1 MIISIFNT
9 LKIFK
14 KQNLYLI
21 FLYSFIL
28 IFTEVISLGL
38 LFPLLLI
45 VFNKENI
52 YLQKFEYILTSYDL
66 IFFNFFVTFILI
78 LFGIYLLRFL
88 INNFLGFKIANYKS
102 SIQKFYSKLALKFF
116 LYGPYINF
124 KNNNSNEFAV
134 IISKE
139 TEKFSNTV
147 DALIKIF
154 TDGLIVFIIVLILL
168 YQNFYVSS
176 FLILILS
183 FIFLIIKF
191 LFHPYIKKW
200 GERHMLHDINR
211 MTSLN
216 EIFNMIKEIKIF
228 DKSVDFIKKY
238 SFDNSRTQVAQRN
251 RIFFSLFI
259 RNLIELILVTSII
272 FVIIIVNFN
281 GIKLENFFPIISFF
295 FLAILRILP
304 SVIKILNSIQLI
316 LFSKN
321 SIVFHSKLTK
331 FYKKKYFKKHDTVL
345 DQKNIS
351 KKKNVLVLKNISFN
365 YKANQILKNLSVK
378 FYENNIIG
386 IKGQSGSGK
395 TTLIEIILGLIT
407 PKKGDVIFN
416 NKNIDKLKEN
426 WKSKISYVSQDNNLF
441 SGSAYQNIAFETH
454 DDLVDKKKINELLK
468 KLNLKF
474 YNNFKNK
481 LNKKIHYNSINLS
494 GGERQRLTIARGLFR
509 SKDIIILDE
518 ITSSLDHANEIEI
531 LKEIKKFKRSKIIII
546 ISHKNSSLKVCDVV
560 YELKDKSLKKV

>member
-14 KQNLYLI
+14 KQNLFLI

-52 YLQKFEYILTSYDL
+52 YLQKFEYILTNYNL
-66 IFFNFFVTFILI
+66 IFFNFFVTFVLI
-78 LFGIYLLRFL
+78 LFGIYFLRFV
-88 INNFLGFKIANYKS
+88 INNFLGFKIADYKS
-102 SIQKFYSKLALKFF
+102 SIQKFFSKLALKFF

-124 KNNNSNEFAV
+124 KNNNSNEFSV
-134 IISKE
+134 LISKE

-154 TDGLIVFIIVLILL
+154 TDGFIVLIIVLMLL
-168 YQNFYVSS
+168 YQNFYASS

-183 FIFLIIKF
+183 FIFFIIKF
-191 LFHPYIKKW
+191 LFNPLLKKW
-200 GERHMLHDINR
+200 GERHMFHDINR

-216 EIFNMIKEIKIF
+216 EIFNLIKEIKIF
-228 DKSVDFIKKY
+228 DKAIDFTKKY
-238 SFDNSRTQVAQRN
+238 SFDNSRTQIAQRN

-259 RNLIELILVTSII
+259 RNFIELILVTSII
-272 FVIIIVNFN
+272 FVILVVNFK
-281 GIKLENFFPIISFF
+281 GVELENFFPTISFF
-295 FLAILRILP
+295 FLALLRILP

-321 SIVFHSKLTK
+321 SIIFHDQLTK
-331 FYKKKYFKKHDTVL
+331 FHKKNNIKKKDKLF
-345 DQKNIS
+345 DQKYLS
-351 KKKNVLVLKNISFN
+351 KKKNVLILKNISFG
-365 YKANQILKNLSVK
+365 YKDNQIFKNLSVT
-378 FYENNIIG
+378 FCGNNIIG

-395 TTLIEIILGLIT
+395 TTLIEIILGLIK
-407 PKKGDVIFN
+407 PNKGEIIFN
-416 NKNIDKLKEN
+416 NKNIYKIKKN

-441 SGSAYQNIAFETH
+441 SGSAYQNIAFEIN
-454 DDLVDKKKINELLK
+454 DDLINKKKINELLK
-468 KLNLKF
+468 KLNFKF
-474 YNNFKNK
+474 YQNFKNK
-481 LNKKIHYNSINLS
+481 LNKKIHYNSRNLS
-494 GGERQRLTIARGLFR
+494 GGEKQRLAIARGLFR
-509 SKDIIILDE
+509 HKDIVILDE
-518 ITSSLDHANEIEI
+518 ITSSLDHENETEI
-531 LKEIKKFKRSKIIII
+531 LKEIKKFKKDKIIII

-560 YELKDKSLKKV
+560 YELRNKDLKKV